1 MSESTTPEAP
11 GPILDDGLQDFL
23 AARAHARRDRTAAPP
38 GGSAPEPL
46 DLAFLAGPH
55 PSDGHRDTVATRLAL
70 PTPAGHVRIQVIRP
84 VDAARP
90 TPVVLFLHGLGWVL
104 GDADSYRHL
113 LREFAVGADAAVV
126 LVDYGRPP
134 AERFP
139 VAVEQCYAVARWIA
153 AHGHEIGLDGSRIA
167 AAGDSAGANLVAAL
181 TLLLRRRGGP
191 ELLHQVLIC
200 PVTDADFD
208 TPSYRAFADGYFL
221 HRADMRRFWDAY
233 LPDPADRAQS
243 LAAPLRAGLEELAGL
258 PPALVITAEAD
269 VLRDEGEAYAARLRR
284 AGVPVV
290 ATRYQG
296 VVHGFVLLDSHCRT
310 GSARSALIQ
319 AVDTLHLALH
329 RHSW

>member
-1 MSESTTPEAP
+1 MSDSATPEAR
-11 GPILDDGLQDFL
+11 GPILDGDLQEFL
-23 AARAHARRDRTAAPP
+23 TARSHARRPGPAASGEAAPD
-38 GGSAPEPL
+38 PL
-46 DLAFLAGPH
+46 DLSFLAGPH
-55 PSDGHRDTVATRLAL
+55 PSDGHRDTVTTRLAL
-70 PTPAGHVRIQVIRP
+70 PTPNGRVRIQVIRP

-90 TPVVLFLHGLGWVL
+90 TPVVLYLHGLGWAL

-126 LVDYGRPP
+126 FVDYGRPP
-134 AERFP
+134 AARFP

-153 AHGHEIGLDGSRIA
+153 EHGHEIGLDGSRMA

-181 TLLLRRRGGP
+181 TLLLRRRGGAR
-191 ELLHQVLIC
+191 LLHQVLLC

-208 TPSYRAFADGYFL
+208 TPSYRAFAEGYFL

-233 LPDPADRAQS
+233 LPDPAHRTQAV
-243 LAAPLRAGLEELAGL
+243 AAPLRAEPSELTGL

-310 GSARSALIQ
+310 DSARSALIQ
-319 AVDTLHLALH
+319 AVDTLHIALH
-329 RHSW
+329 RRAW

>member
-1 MSESTTPEAP
+1 MSDSTTSDRR
-11 GPILDDGLQDFL
+11 GPVLDGGLRGFL
-23 AARAHARRDRTAAPP
+23 AARARRPDAAN
-38 GGSAPEPL
+38 GETVPL
-46 DLAFLAGPH
+46 DLSFLADPH
-55 PSDGHRDTVATRLAL
+55 PSDAHQDTVAGWLAV
-70 PTPAGHVRIQVIRP
+70 PTPAGHVRIQVVRP

-90 TPVVLFLHGLGWVL
+90 APVVLFLHGLGWAL

-126 LVDYGRPP
+126 FVDYGRPP
-134 AERFP
+134 AARFP
-139 VAVEQCYAVARWIA
+139 VAVEQCYAVACWIA

-181 TLLLRRRGGP
+181 TLLLRRRGGAR
-191 ELLHQVLIC
+191 LLHQVLLC

-208 TPSYRAFADGYFL
+208 TPSYRDFAEGYFL
-221 HRADMRRFWDAY
+221 HRADMRRYWDAY
-233 LPDPADRAQS
+233 LPDPADRTRAD
-243 LAAPLRAGLEELAGL
+243 AAPLRAGLDELTGL

-290 ATRYQG
+290 STRYQG

-310 GSARSALIQ
+310 ASARAALVQ

-329 RHSW
+329 RHLW

>member
-1 MSESTTPEAP
+1 MSDSTTSDRR
-11 GPILDDGLQDFL
+11 GPVLDGGLGEFL
-23 AARAHARRDRTAAPP
+23 AARARRPDAASGGTA
-38 GGSAPEPL
+38 PL
-46 DLAFLAGPH
+46 ELSFLTGPH
-55 PSDGHRDTVATRLAL
+55 PSDAHHDTVAGWLAL
-70 PTPAGHVRIQVIRP
+70 PTPAGHVRIQVVRP

-90 TPVVLFLHGLGWVL
+90 TPVVLFLHGLGWAL

-126 LVDYGRPP
+126 FVDYNRPP
-134 AERFP
+134 AARFP
-139 VAVEQCYAVARWIA
+139 VAVEQCYAVACWIA

-181 TLLLRRRGGP
+181 TLLLRRRGGAR
-191 ELLHQVLIC
+191 LLHQVLLC

-208 TPSYRAFADGYFL
+208 TPSYRDFAEGYFL
-221 HRADMRRFWDAY
+221 HRADMLRFWDAY
-233 LPDPADRAQS
+233 LPDPADRTRAG
-243 LAAPLRAGLEELAGL
+243 AAPLRAGLDELAGL

-269 VLRDEGEAYAARLRR
+269 VLRDEGEAYAARLRK

-310 GSARSALIQ
+310 ASSRAALVQ

-329 RHSW
+329 RHPW

>member
-1 MSESTTPEAP
+1 MSDSTTSDSR
-11 GPILDDGLQDFL
+11 GPVLDGGLGEFL
-23 AARAHARRDRTAAPP
+23 ATRARRPDAAS
-38 GGSAPEPL
+38 GESAPL
-46 DLAFLAGPH
+46 DLSFLAGPH
-55 PSDGHRDTVATRLAL
+55 PSDAHQDTVAGWLAL

-126 LVDYGRPP
+126 FVDYGRPP
-134 AERFP
+134 AARFP
-139 VAVEQCYAVARWIA
+139 VAVEQCYAVACWIA
-153 AHGHEIGLDGSRIA
+153 EHGHEIGLDGSRIA

-181 TLLLRRRGGP
+181 TLLLRRRGGAR
-191 ELLHQVLIC
+191 LLHQVLLC

-208 TPSYRAFADGYFL
+208 TPSYRDFAEGYFL
-221 HRADMRRFWDAY
+221 HRADMRRYWDAY
-233 LPDPADRAQS
+233 LPDPADRTQPA
-243 LAAPLRAGLEELAGL
+243 AAPLRARPDELTGL

-269 VLRDEGEAYAARLRR
+269 VLRDEGEAYAARLRS

-290 ATRYQG
+290 STRYQG

-310 GSARSALIQ
+310 ASARAALVQ

-329 RHSW
+329 RHPW